1 MSRLMLNSK
10 KEKAFKTEGLSLV
23 IRLDFEPFGFLPALS
38 FCLLKT
44 YVSLM
49 KGSLCGCNT
58 ACVTRLTNSHVV

>member
-1 MSRLMLNSK
+1 MITVFL
-10 KEKAFKTEGLSLV
+10 FLV